1 LSLFFYKIKKIGGI
15 FIEWILTELVGSGVQ
30 SSSNIID
37 QLWADLASIAFYV
50 EKSIGAGVN
59 FADLYTV
66 FFSFSVVLIVVKFLK
81 KGFDIYV
88 GWDAGDPDADP
99 LGLVVN
105 FLRALIT
112 AIGFPVLYNLLV
124 NVTEDILLKALTVS
138 TLLIAEKSMAD
149 VIWDTVKSLGLTM
162 VVLSLILIITY
173 IVLYFQFIKRGIEIL
188 IMRIGAPLACVG
200 LVDSD
205 KGVFTPFMK
214 KFFLNATTVLTQILL
229 VKLSFLVLSVRGG
242 VTGIIFGIA
251 IAMTAV
257 STPKFLSEF
266 MLIHGGGGS
275 VTNTIYH
282 VSRLVQMTKA
292 AIKKTP

>member
-1 LSLFFYKIKKIGGI
+1 MSLFFYKIKKIGGI

-214 KFFLNATTVLTQILL
+214 KFF
-229 VKLSFLVLSVRGG
+229 
-242 VTGIIFGIA
+242 
-251 IAMTAV
+251 
-257 STPKFLSEF
+257 
-266 MLIHGGGGS
+266 
-275 VTNTIYH
+275 
-282 VSRLVQMTKA
+282 
-292 AIKKTP
+292 